1 MSFFEDLTLV
11 YNKAIKKTL
20 KNIKN
25 NPVILLGPIFYGAL
39 YQIAINIFSIFI
51 APTLGVLSGFL
62 LPIVSS
68 MILSSYFSMLSDVIY
83 YNRIS
88 FNNFTR
94 SFTDYFSS
102 IYSVYFILII
112 ISWITPMLG
121 NLPVAHLFISV
132 ILVVLFNPIAEE
144 IYIGGNTYT
153 QAYSKCLEFLKE
165 NAFLWMLPFILYL
178 LITQVMGFS
187 IAQGLI
193 MSNVIDIPLGNFQMS
208 PLMGTSNIKAIIALL
223 LTGVYAIF
231 RGNLFTILNNSTRRK
246 RAYMGEYYDDWRKT
260 RKRN

>member
-1 MSFFEDLTLV
+1 
-11 YNKAIKKTL
+11 
-20 KNIKN
+20 
-25 NPVILLGPIFYGAL
+25 
-39 YQIAINIFSIFI
+39 
-51 APTLGVLSGFL
+51 
-62 LPIVSS
+62 
-68 MILSSYFSMLSDVIY
+68 
-83 YNRIS
+83 
-88 FNNFTR
+88 
-94 SFTDYFSS
+94 
-102 IYSVYFILII
+102 
-112 ISWITPMLG
+112 MLG

-153 QAYSKCLEFLKE
+153 QAYSKCVEFLKE

-187 IAQGLI
+187 IAQGLM

-231 RGNLFTILNNSTRRK
+231 RGNLFTILYNSTRRK